1 MNQIVDEYINSINE
15 IPTFKAALLEKE
27 NKKIDEKLENDILNQ
42 IFIILLFDKGR
53 NDINL
58 SVTTIRQKGQ

>member
-27 NKKIDEKLENDILNQ
+27 QSKKNIMYKLSALD
-42 IFIILLFDKGR
+42 FIGCEYNRLI
-53 NDINL
+53 
-58 SVTTIRQKGQ
+58 